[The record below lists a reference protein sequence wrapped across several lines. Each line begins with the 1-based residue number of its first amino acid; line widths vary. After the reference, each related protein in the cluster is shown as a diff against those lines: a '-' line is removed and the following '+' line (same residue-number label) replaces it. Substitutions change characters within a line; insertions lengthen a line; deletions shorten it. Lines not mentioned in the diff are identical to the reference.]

1 MNKNK
6 GMKQGDEQDL
16 QRLIIQGMAGDNEAK
31 RLAVTLYRTQNEME
45 MNPLCIEWMH
55 SFASAGDKE
64 MRLYYVQEVM
74 FRPDCSVDLLELE
87 HWIRQIAAEDPATG
101 YYLLAL
107 LYDED
112 IGQLPDEEKAEANMK
127 LAAAAGNNRAM
138 LYLADYYLIME
149 DYETHSLQEIRELAE
164 KVAQDCSIEGRFRL
178 LIDVCMEMGDYQS
191 VVRYL
196 KQWAKDEPKNAVIP
210 LRLGLR
216 YINGEGV
223 KENAEQALKYFE
235 KAAYLGDESAMY
247 IVADMNATGK
257 GCRRNMRR
265 AMDYYTRAAQAEHS
279 PSCVELA
286 KLYCAGVHIQ
296 KNVEL
301 GIQYYEKAVKYG
313 NAEACLR
320 LALMYYEGVEVEQD
334 HEKAAVLMD
343 TARKY
348 LNSCEDENA
357 EELLQ
362 RVEELAMEN
371 HWPTTHALFELV
383 TPQEMKEAI
392 DTNDFRRVIHRVY
405 KSLLRVPMGKDVLRN
420 AWYLM
425 QIKVIEEEELSN
437 YLEILRC
444 LADEYPKVALMVGDM
459 YYEGVGAKRN
469 ARSAMLFYRKA
480 LETPLSEQAYL
491 RIILGLHEEV
501 LVGRRDKVPEWL
513 EAARRDCPD
522 SVYLCYMLALLYHV
536 GLYVEKDAEAEAA
549 MLQRAKELGLQR
561 NMEDDLK
568 HWQVGRDCLRDLLDL
583 PESYSL

>member
-16 QRLIIQGMAGDNEAK
+16 QRLMLQGMSGDVQAK
-31 RLAVTLYRTQNEME
+31 KLAVRLDRVLHEQKL
-45 MNPLCIEWMH
+45 NPLCMTWMH
-55 SFASAGDKE
+55 SFAAEGDKE
-64 MRLYYVQEVM
+64 MRLAYAYEVLFGHYSGVNWM
-74 FRPDCSVDLLELE
+74 EVEQWLRL
-87 HWIRQIAAEDPATG
+87 IAEEDPATG
-101 YYLLAL
+101 YYLLAI

-112 IGQLPDEEKAEANMK
+112 IGQLPDEDKAEANMK

-138 LYLADYYLIME
+138 LWLAEHYWYQE

-164 KVAQDCSIEGRFRL
+164 KVAQDCSIEDRFCL
-178 LIDVCMEMGDYQS
+178 LIDVCTEMGDYQS

-223 KENAEQALKYFE
+223 KENAAQALKYFE

-320 LALMYYEGVEVEQD
+320 LALMYYEGVEVEQN

-357 EELLQ
+357 EELLP

-405 KSLLRVPMGKDVLRN
+405 KSLRRVPMGKDVLRN

-425 QIKVIEEEELSN
+425 QIKVLGEEELSN
-437 YLEILRC
+437 YLETLRY

-480 LETPLSEQAYL
+480 LESPLAEQAYL